1 MKISS
6 HRSSLLQLQLS
17 RLAAPTMG
25 KPGAGKGSQGRRPK
39 GDAAKHKGTGS
50 GGLPHPRS
58 EPSGLGGTVQ
68 MPRSHVV
75 TSLPGPGPNFISRVS
90 HNVLAVIADMIRNA
104 VAGNPQP
111 VRKRLLLC
119 TPGPAR
125 HARSHGSAAGGFPK
139 AGGKPPTN
147 LRLQTAESQRA
158 Q

>member
-1 MKISS
+1 
-6 HRSSLLQLQLS
+6 
-17 RLAAPTMG
+17 MG

-39 GDAAKHKGTGS
+39 GDAAKHKGKGS

-111 VRKRLLLC
+111 VRKRLSFAHQDQQDMQDPMVQL
-119 TPGPAR
+119 PGDFQKQGA
-125 HARSHGSAAGGFPK
+125 SHQ
-139 AGGKPPTN
+139 
-147 LRLQTAESQRA
+147 QT
-158 Q
+158 

>member
-1 MKISS
+1 MLAREARVAVPRAMQ
-6 HRSSLLQLQLS
+6 RSIRVRDLVACPIPEVSLLDW
-17 RLAAPTMG
+17 AA
-25 KPGAGKGSQGRRPK
+25 
-39 GDAAKHKGTGS
+39 
-50 GGLPHPRS
+50 
-58 EPSGLGGTVQ
+58 VQ

-90 HNVLAVIADMIRNA
+90 HNVLAAIADMIRNA

-139 AGGKPPTN
+139 AGGKPPTK